1 MEKIKMRLVQ
11 ILFEGAQ
18 ILDITGP
25 VEVFS
30 QANWIL
36 SEKGTVPD
44 QVYDIITVSEK
55 KGPVTMSSG
64 LQLVADYCFDDY
76 PQANSDQPVHTL
88 LICGGAGVYEACRN
102 RALIRFVRQEGKKA
116 QRVISICTGV
126 FILAEAGFLSEKMVT
141 THWSANRELSEK
153 YPQIRLDSDKIF
165 VNDGNIFS
173 SAGVTA
179 GIDLAL
185 YLVEKDCGRQVAL
198 NIAKNLVMFMK
209 RQGGQSQFSTSLARQ
224 YATGGKLDALL
235 DWIRVNH
242 QKNLCVRVL
251 AEYAGMSERNLSRT
265 FNRKIKMTP
274 GKYIE
279 RTRVEIA
286 AQLLENDKLG
296 LKQIAAESGFGSE
309 EKMRRA
315 FKRQLSVLPKEYRN
329 RFGW

>member
-1 MEKIKMRLVQ
+1 MRLVQ

-36 SEKGTVPD
+36 SEEDAAPEPM
-44 QVYDIITVSEK
+44 YDIITVSKK

-102 RALIRFVRQEGKKA
+102 RSLIRFVRQEGKKA
-116 QRVISICTGV
+116 QRLISICTGV
-126 FILAEAGFLSEKMVT
+126 FILAEAGFLSGKMVT

-198 NIAKNLVMFMK
+198 NIAKNLVIFMK

-224 YATGGKLDALL
+224 YATGGKLDELFE
-235 DWIRVNH
+235 WIRVNH
-242 QKNLCVRVL
+242 SKKICLQDL

-265 FNRKIKMTP
+265 FNREIKMSP

-286 AQLLENDKLG
+286 AQLLENNKLG

-315 FKRQLSVLPKEYRN
+315 FKRQLNVLPKEYRN